1 MATTSFFPAKP
12 LGCYGDGGAI
22 FTNDD
27 HLALEARRFHNHG
40 EESRYHHVK
49 VGMNGRLDAMQAA
62 VLLEKLRVFESEI
75 EKRQRVALRYFDGL
89 VGVDGIV
96 LPTVLEHNKSVF
108 AQFTI
113 RVKDREQFRDTLQ
126 NAGFP
131 RLFIILYRSISNQLT
146 RRLVSYSIK
155 RIARLKRS

>member
-27 HLALEARRFHNHG
+27 HLALEARQFRNHG
-40 EESRYHHVK
+40 EEARYHHVK
-49 VGMNGRLDAMQAA
+49 VGMNGRLDTLQAA
-62 VLLEKLRVFESEI
+62 VLLEKIAVFESEI
-75 EKRQRVALRYFDGL
+75 EKRQRVAQRYFDAL
-89 VGVDGIV
+89 SSVDGLV
-96 LPTVLEHNKSVF
+96 LPTILDHNKSVF

-126 NAGFP
+126 NLPGFL
-131 RLFIILYRSISNQLT
+131 RLFTILFRSISNQHT
-146 RRLVSYSIK
+146 RRMV
-155 RIARLKRS
+155 